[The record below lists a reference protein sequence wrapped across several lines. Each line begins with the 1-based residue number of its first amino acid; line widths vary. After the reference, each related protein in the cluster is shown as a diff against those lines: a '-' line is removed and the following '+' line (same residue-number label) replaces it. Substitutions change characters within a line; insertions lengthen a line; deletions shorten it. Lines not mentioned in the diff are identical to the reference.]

1 MISFSAITTLVDW
14 PLNVDSRPGRL
25 LLTWSKLS
33 PFLAFALASSR
44 GATTEIFVGGDG
56 TSESLE
62 ISMISSN
69 LWIGRTS
76 DGEFGR
82 MIKPDE
88 RGDVRRGVLL
98 GDLVTGG
105 WKDSESDDLVCF
117 LEQVCEDCWD
127 ISG

>member
-1 MISFSAITTLVDW
+1 
-14 PLNVDSRPGRL
+14 
-25 LLTWSKLS
+25 
-33 PFLAFALASSR
+33 
-44 GATTEIFVGGDG
+44 
-56 TSESLE
+56 
-62 ISMISSN
+62 MISSN
-69 LWIGRTS
+69 SWFGRTS

-82 MIKPDE
+82 VMKLDE

-127 ISG
+127 I